1 MRVILDTETTGL
13 DPRQDLVVQVALA
26 YRNPETGT
34 VGTWSALCDPG
45 AAGLQSGRMS
55 GAFAINRR
63 TEQELSRAAPSWQ
76 TAHALRERL
85 DALVAKHGSVRLYCY
100 NLAFDRAFLSKEPWG
115 LRGPW
120 GPCIMRLAQRR
131 LNPGG
136 MWPKLAEACAKAG
149 IRVEAAQL
157 HDAAFDARASLLL
170 LEVLMSYPR
179 AGSRRIEQSHV
190 QSNGKDIVASNRG
203 V

>member
-1 MRVILDTETTGL
+1 MRVVLDTETTGL
-13 DPRQDLVVQVALA
+13 DPRQDAVVQVALA

-34 VGTWSALCDPG
+34 VRTWSALCDPG
-45 AAGLQSGRMS
+45 IGGLRRGRMS

-63 TEQELSRAAPSWQ
+63 TEQELSRADPPRQ

-85 DALVAKHGSVRLYCY
+85 DALVAKHGMVRLHSY
-100 NLAFDRAFLSKEPWG
+100 NLPFDRAFLSKEPWG

-136 MWPKLAEACAKAG
+136 TWPKLAEACANAG
-149 IRVEAAQL
+149 IRIEAVQF
-157 HDAAFDARASLLL
+157 HDAVFDARAALLL
-170 LEVLMSYPR
+170 LEALNSSQR
-179 AGSRRIEQSHV
+179 ADSRRIEPPNV
-190 QSNGKDIVASNRG
+190 QSKDDSVVTG
-203 V
+203 GLDE